1 MTGPPQAQVR
11 KEGAAKEGE
20 NDTVKKEK
28 KKMELAWRLEDYKAL
43 TSRVGLCVRARVVF
57 SRCREKL
64 RDEKRDTVEGQ

>member
-1 MTGPPQAQVR
+1 MPLLLQQVR
-11 KEGAAKEGE
+11 KKKK
-20 NDTVKKEK
+20 NRQVRKKEK